1 MMCDEAK
8 RKKKIVKQTLTVVSY
23 GETTIPEMG
32 EERKET
38 KKKQEERTRS
48 NMQSHPLSYKDCQAP
63 LSMGF
68 ARQ

>member
-38 KKKQEERTRS
+38 KKKQEERRKT
-48 NMQSHPLSYKDCQAP
+48 
-63 LSMGF
+63 GF
-68 ARQ
+68 TDI

>member
-8 RKKKIVKQTLTVVSY
+8 RKKKFVKQTLTVVSY

-38 KKKQEERTRS
+38 KKKQEERRKT
-48 NMQSHPLSYKDCQAP
+48 
-63 LSMGF
+63 GF
-68 ARQ
+68 TDI